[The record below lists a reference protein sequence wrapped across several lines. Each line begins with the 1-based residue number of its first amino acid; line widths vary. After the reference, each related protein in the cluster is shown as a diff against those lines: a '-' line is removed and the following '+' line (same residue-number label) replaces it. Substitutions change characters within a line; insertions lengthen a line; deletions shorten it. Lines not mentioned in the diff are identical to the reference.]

1 MKIALP
7 FLTILLSTFSSIPT
21 FAVEKQGWFV
31 GASYAFQDI
40 STDLVDEPRL
50 DTLGIIAGYQID
62 DIFSFEY
69 RLNTSISTDSVAL
82 PVTANF
88 DADLAHEIDYQ
99 MSFLA
104 KAAYKISR
112 NFVIYGLAGITTTKS
127 HITIHSTEYDFQGN
141 EINTRVENYAEMT
154 DGFTYGVGTSYQLT
168 RDISLFIDYQVLPD
182 FEDGSVLNADWST
195 TTAGFTYLF

>member
-1 MKIALP
+1 MA
-7 FLTILLSTFSSIPT
+7 
-21 FAVEKQGWFV
+21 AHN
-31 GASYAFQDI
+31 AFQNTTIDYI
-40 STDLVDEPRL
+40 DDPRL
-50 DTLGIIAGYQID
+50 DTLGLIAGYQID

-82 PVTANF
+82 PVPSNF
-88 DADLAHEIDYQ
+88 DSDFAHEIDYQ

-141 EINTRVENYAEMT
+141 EIKY
-154 DGFTYGVGTSYQLT
+154 
-168 RDISLFIDYQVLPD
+168 
-182 FEDGSVLNADWST
+182 
-195 TTAGFTYLF
+195 